1 MPNMSISPVTPSL
14 ADRPAVPTPAV
25 RLAHHAGLVLCA
37 ALVLL
42 GLMWELWLA
51 PTGRGTW
58 AIKVLPLAAALP
70 GLWRYRLYTAR
81 WLSLLVWAYGAEGL
95 VRASTEPAP
104 SSVLAALQTVLA
116 VGLFAACTVQ
126 IRLRLALGRR
136 TASP

>member
-1 MPNMSISPVTPSL
+1 MSATPVISSL
-14 ADRPAVPTPAV
+14 PPPTVRWA
-25 RLAHHAGLVLCA
+25 RLACLILCA

-42 GLMWELWLA
+42 GLLWELWLA

-81 WLSLLVWAYGAEGL
+81 WLSLLVWAYSAEGL
-95 VRASTEPAP
+95 IRALTESMP
-104 SSVLAALQTVLA
+104 SAALAATQTLLA

-126 IRLRLALGRR
+126 IRLRLAMGPHS
-136 TASP
+136 TVPAP